1 MKASVGPLVT
11 VTGKAQLL
19 ECAAASVT
27 EQVTDVEP
35 IVNTVPLAGEQ
46 VGTPNGEVPPDTAG
60 NPNETIASLPL
71 VDCWVGTT
79 GHEIARPLVGEVEE
93 LPQALA
99 RNASA
104 TVTDARDIRME
115 LEQLKLG

>member
-1 MKASVGPLVT
+1 LVT
-11 VTGKAQLL
+11 VTGNAQLF
-19 ECAAASVT
+19 ECPPASVT

-35 IVNTVPLAGEQ
+35 IVKTEPLVGEQ
-46 VGTPNGEVPPDTAG
+46 VGTPNGAVPPDTAG
-60 NPNETIASLPL
+60 SPNETIASLPL

-79 GHEIARPLVGEVEE
+79 GHEIARPLVGEVDE

-104 TVTDARDIRME
+104 TVTDARAIRMD